1 MKCEQVQR
9 VGALFARRCMS
20 RDFWLFGSRSMRVPK
35 SSWCYSIV
43 WLQTLTQSQSFMFC
57 DGSELCL
64 TLSRQ
69 SPRWNTALLRYIK
82 EMNACTLAHLVT
94 SLSSSHHWTG
104 LRCVCSSNKVD
115 QLKPSLSYPC
125 LLHSFFFCSPMCC
138 GQVIITHSLFLQFQ
152 RFEMK
157 DDSYWVLSDPFVA
170 RNKEWLVFL
179 KGLWICVTGDWWCH
193 ERRCRVKVPI
203 ILFQESLVFSH
214 ARPNNYGKLTRFTF
228 HRTFRLCCCPITP
241 YMYPCWGHFQT
252 LPIPSLHFFF

>member
-1 MKCEQVQR
+1 MWTSSTCRSTSCKMLHVP
-9 VGALFARRCMS
+9 
-20 RDFWLFGSRSMRVPK
+20 WLL
-35 SSWCYSIV
+35 IV
-43 WLQTLTQSQSFMFC
+43 WLQVHSSPKDQLMLQHYLIANSYSVTEYQGQTENFFC

-94 SLSSSHHWTG
+94 SLSSCHHWTG

-125 LLHSFFFCSPMCC
+125 LLLSFFFCSPMGR

-179 KGLWICVTGDWWCH
+179 KGLWICVTGDGIMSW
-193 ERRCRVKVPI
+193 
-203 ILFQESLVFSH
+203 
-214 ARPNNYGKLTRFTF
+214 T
-228 HRTFRLCCCPITP
+228 
-241 YMYPCWGHFQT
+241 T
-252 LPIPSLHFFF
+252 L